1 MKTFQVSDELYDQ
14 LKSFVV
20 DPFDDTPEVVI
31 GRLIDIADKAR
42 GHWSRFDVCDC
53 PTEVLNQPK
62 PATEQPSPQAQEH
75 EVIL

>member
-1 MKTFQVSDELYDQ
+1 MKTFQVSDELYGQ

-42 GHWSRFDVCDC
+42 RRWSRFDVCDC
-53 PTEVLNQPK
+53 PTQIVDQPK
-62 PATEQPSPQAQEH
+62 PAAEQLPAQVQEQ